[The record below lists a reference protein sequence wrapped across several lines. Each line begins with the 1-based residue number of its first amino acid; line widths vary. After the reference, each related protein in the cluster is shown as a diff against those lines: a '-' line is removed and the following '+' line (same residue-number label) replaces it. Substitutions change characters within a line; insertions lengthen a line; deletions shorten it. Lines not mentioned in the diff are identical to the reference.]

1 MKRRFNQPFNLSS
14 GARVILISS
23 YRLPADRL
31 TAERYPYIVTFYFSS
46 ELSFM
51 KSELVI
57 QTTDPYFYS
66 ALKAEKIPDLQ
77 IMERVFRIDSADLM
91 PIVENVAKSFVI
103 GSTSS
108 VAVFLFKKWFEKH
121 FDNNKTSNTTINNI
135 DVINNPIQM
144 NIVINNYVQEKY
156 GEKPDD
162 QAQQQ

>member
-1 MKRRFNQPFNLSS
+1 
-14 GARVILISS
+14 
-23 YRLPADRL
+23 
-31 TAERYPYIVTFYFSS
+31 
-46 ELSFM
+46 M
-51 KSELVI
+51 KSEFVI

-135 DVINNPIQM
+135 DVINNPIQL